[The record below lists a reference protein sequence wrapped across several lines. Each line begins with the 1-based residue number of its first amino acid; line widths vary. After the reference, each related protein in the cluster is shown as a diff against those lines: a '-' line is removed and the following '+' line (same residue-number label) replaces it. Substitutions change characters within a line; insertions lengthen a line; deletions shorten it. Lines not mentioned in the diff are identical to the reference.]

1 MFITVSFIDFM
12 YGTCNLVKARQG
24 IQKINKLQPSS
35 RMFTV
40 YCKQW
45 IFTPLTCG
53 SSFMDVT
60 KT

>member
-35 RMFTV
+35 RMFTYV
-40 YCKQW
+40 VNNGFLLLSPVVHLSW
-45 IFTPLTCG
+45 
-53 SSFMDVT
+53 M
-60 KT
+60 